1 MKKRIQFLAPITA
14 VVITLSSMTIPAH
27 GFLGLFGDD
36 EDQSVPAPEEM
47 QRREGEAQTLLA
59 KAKAEEQKGDFED
72 AADVYRKIVDKYPLT
87 SITADAAIR
96 SAELYESEG
105 KPRDAFDTYQKFIEL
120 SRGDR
125 RFDEVLKQQ
134 YQLAQRAKTGDF
146 KRRILIKL
154 DIPLK
159 TKIEMFE
166 TVASNAPR
174 SPYASAS
181 QFAIGEMQHEAGAIA
196 DAINA
201 YAKVVAEHPDSK
213 EAPVAQFRIGEL
225 FITQSERGAKD
236 TTTVA
241 SAREAYED
249 FLVRYPN
256 HSLAKDARTRLG
268 SVDSKQTADMLKIAK
283 FYEKTEKYRA
293 AAIYYRDI
301 IKAGEPADVV
311 AEAQSR
317 LAALQSTKNVDVATP
332 QPTAVADTNID
343 SSLTKNRDDYVG
355 PPSPKLTKREFT
367 PRASDTP
374 MPPAPAEPLPVDDDG
389 ISLPGGNPLL
399 PESDE
404 AGPITPEEDPVNN
417 AE

>member
-1 MKKRIQFLAPITA
+1 MKTRLKFFTPITA
-14 VVITLSSMTIPAH
+14 AVIILSSLTMPAQA
-27 GFLGLFGDD
+27 GFLGLFGND
-36 EDQSVPAPEEM
+36 EDQSVPEPEEM
-47 QRREGEAQTLLA
+47 QRREAAAQELLA

-105 KPRDAFDTYQKFIEL
+105 QPRDAFETYQKFIEL

-125 RFDEVLKQQ
+125 RFDEVLKEQ
-134 YQLAQRAKTGDF
+134 YQLAQRAKSGEF

-154 DIPLK
+154 DIPMDAK
-159 TKIEMFE
+159 VEMFE
-166 TVASNAPR
+166 TVAKNAPR
-174 SPYASAS
+174 SPLASAS
-181 QFAIGEMQHEAGAIA
+181 LFAIGEMQQEVGAIA

-201 YAKVVAEHPDSK
+201 YAKVVADHPDSK

-225 FITQSERGAKD
+225 YVTQSERGAKD
-236 TTTVA
+236 TTTMT

-256 HSLAKDARTRLG
+256 HSLAKDAKARLG
-268 SVDSKQTADMLKIAK
+268 NVDSKQSEDLLKIAK

-301 IKAGEPADVV
+301 IKQGGPDDVV
-311 AEAQSR
+311 AEAKSR
-317 LAALQSTKNVDVATP
+317 LATLQASKNVDVTMPEPSA
-332 QPTAVADTNID
+332 ADTSVD
-343 SSLTKNRDDYVG
+343 SSLTKDRDDYVG
-355 PPSPKLTKREFT
+355 PPSPTLTKREFT
-367 PRASDTP
+367 PRTSMPASP
-374 MPPAPAEPLPVDDDG
+374 SEPLPVDDDG
-389 ISLPGGNPLL
+389 ITLPGGNPLL
-399 PESDE
+399 PENGASE
-404 AGPITPEEDPVNN
+404 PITPEEESVDS

>member
-1 MKKRIQFLAPITA
+1 MKTRQQFFAPVTA
-14 VVITLSSMTIPAH
+14 AVITLSTLTTPAH
-27 GFLGLFGDD
+27 GFLGLFGNDD
-36 EDQSVPAPEEM
+36 EQSIPEPAEM
-47 QRREGEAQTLLA
+47 QRREAEAQTLLT
-59 KAKAEEQKGDFED
+59 KAKAEEQKGDFKD
-72 AADVYRKIVDKYPLT
+72 AADAYRKIVDKYPLT
-87 SITADAAIR
+87 SITADAAVR

-105 KPRDAFDTYQKFIEL
+105 KPRDAFETYQKFIEL

-134 YQLAQRAKTGDF
+134 YQLAQRAKTGEF

-154 DIPLK
+154 DIPMDAK
-159 TKIEMFE
+159 VEMFE

-181 QFAIGEMQHEAGAIA
+181 KFAIGEMQQEAGAIA

-201 YAKVVAEHPDSK
+201 YAKVVADHPDSK
-213 EAPVAQFRIGEL
+213 EAPIAQFRIGEL
-225 FITQSERGAKD
+225 YVTQSDRGAND
-236 TTTVA
+236 TTTMT

-256 HSLAKDARTRLG
+256 HARANDVKKRLG
-268 SVDSKQTADMLKIAK
+268 KVDSKQSADLLKIAK

-317 LAALQSTKNVDVATP
+317 LAALQSTKDVAMP
-332 QPTAVADTNID
+332 EPTATAETAVD
-343 SSLTKNRDDYVG
+343 SSLTKDRDDYVG
-355 PPSPKLTKREFT
+355 PPSPKLSKREFT
-367 PRASDTP
+367 PRASTP
-374 MPPAPAEPLPVDDDG
+374 MPPAPAEPLPVNDDG
-389 ISLPGGNPLL
+389 ITLPGGNPLL
-399 PESDE
+399 PDNGESE
-404 AGPITPEEDPVNN
+404 PITPEEDSTNS